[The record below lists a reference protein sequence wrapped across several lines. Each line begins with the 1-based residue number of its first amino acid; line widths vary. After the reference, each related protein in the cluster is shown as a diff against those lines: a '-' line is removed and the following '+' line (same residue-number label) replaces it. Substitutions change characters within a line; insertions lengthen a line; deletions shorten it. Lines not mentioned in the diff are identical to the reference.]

1 MTTMLF
7 APAAYARYQT
17 SGASYTA
24 DAKGVIAA
32 AAAVDVIDLIR
43 SGCTMLPAYD
53 NLSATT
59 DPSGSDDHT
68 QDYSAARAGSTAPPD
83 APGPAFRQRPVPRS
97 GYSTASFLGSVS
109 CPLTC

>member
-1 MTTMLF
+1 MTTKLF

-32 AAAVDVIDLIR
+32 ADAVDVIDLIR
-43 SGCTMLPAYD
+43 SGCTSLPAYD

-59 DPSGSDDHT
+59 DPSGV
-68 QDYSAARAGSTAPPD
+68 R
-83 APGPAFRQRPVPRS
+83 
-97 GYSTASFLGSVS
+97 
-109 CPLTC
+109 

>member
-1 MTTMLF
+1 MTTKLF

-24 DAKGVIAA
+24 DAKGVIAGA
-32 AAAVDVIDLIR
+32 ATGDVIDLIR

-59 DPSGSDDHT
+59 DPGGSDDDT
-68 QDYSAARAGSTAPPD
+68 QDYSVGS
-83 APGPAFRQRPVPRS
+83 RWRPSSSSPTRS
-97 GYSTASFLGSVS
+97 TSV
-109 CPLTC
+109 LMLIKTLIT

>member
-53 NLSATT
+53 NFRRRLIQAGPTIIPRIIRPLALAQQHRRT
-59 DPSGSDDHT
+59 RLDLPFGSDRCRDLGT
-68 QDYSAARAGSTAPPD
+68 R
-83 APGPAFRQRPVPRS
+83 RRRS
-97 GYSTASFLGSVS
+97 WGRCHAL
-109 CPLTC
+109 